1 MKDIEQVIEL
11 ENIVREHKDSLDRLI
26 AYSVRGLL
34 VPNTFTIE
42 LAKMQKRTLNR
53 CLSTLSDDEKELAS
67 KYILERLQTMNN
79 FIKIRDRLYNVN
91 LIMYVEE
98 FQDSERIFCPEIN
111 GDKIKDFTSSRL
123 YFSKDD
129 YIQIRGFT
137 IKELQEISNNKNASQ

>member
-1 MKDIEQVIEL
+1 MKDIEQMIEL

-67 KYILERLQTMNN
+67 KYILERL
-79 FIKIRDRLYNVN
+79 
-91 LIMYVEE
+91 
-98 FQDSERIFCPEIN
+98 
-111 GDKIKDFTSSRL
+111 
-123 YFSKDD
+123 
-129 YIQIRGFT
+129 
-137 IKELQEISNNKNASQ
+137 